1 MDKIDTCCPFCGKE
15 IEKLSL
21 KDTALYS
28 HNKIFKK
35 PDCDAYISFLG
46 APNIP
51 ERFSRRDGADEDK
64 CPLCGGAVALTNTDA
79 GDTFI
84 KCLNYDCAATFY
96 FGGLAFANEDGKPI
110 YTADEAL
117 QKFKE
122 RKKL

>member
-1 MDKIDTCCPFCGKE
+1 MGKNDICCPFCGKE

-21 KDTALYS
+21 KDTALYY
-28 HNKIFKK
+28 HNKLFKK